1 MSVRPAIDLVIL
13 ALCLLAIGER
23 SAEAYVEPGSASYLF
38 QLLAGGVLGAI
49 FLIRPSRYRRTC
61 TPLT

>member
-1 MSVRPAIDLVIL
+1 MRLLPATEVVIL
-13 ALCLLAIGER
+13 VLCVLALGER

-38 QLLAGGVLGAI
+38 QLVAGGVLGAI
-49 FLIRPSRYRRTC
+49 FLIRSFRYRRTW